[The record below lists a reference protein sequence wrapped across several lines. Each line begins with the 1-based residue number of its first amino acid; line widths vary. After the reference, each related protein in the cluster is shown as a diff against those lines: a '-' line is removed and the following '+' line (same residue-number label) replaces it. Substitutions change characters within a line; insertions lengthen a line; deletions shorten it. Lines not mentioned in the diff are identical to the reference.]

1 LRPRLSRRRDALSI
15 VRPPGE
21 DPMNQTVEI
30 ATPDGVANAYLTRP
44 DGAPHPGVLF
54 IPDAFGLR
62 PAIEEMADHVAA
74 GGYVVLAPNVFYRAG
89 RAPVEELV
97 GPVGG
102 ENRAGAFQAVLPLI
116 RELTPERVAADGGAY
131 LGYLEQVA
139 APGPLGVTGY
149 CMGGRLAWR
158 IAATHPGRVAALAA
172 FHTAGLVSDDPGSTH
187 LTAADLGPVE
197 AYFGFADEDPGATPE
212 QIAVL
217 RQALDAAGV
226 RYTAEVFEGA
236 HHGYAVPDAPAY
248 DEAASE
254 RQFRELQTLLRRTLG

>member
-1 LRPRLSRRRDALSI
+1 MH
-15 VRPPGE
+15 E
-21 DPMNQTVEI
+21 TVEI
-30 ATPDGVANAYLTRP
+30 ETPDGVANAYLARP
-44 DGAPHPGVLF
+44 DGDAHPGVLL

-62 PAIEEMADHVAA
+62 PAIEEMADRVA
-74 GGYVVLAPNVFYRAG
+74 GWGYVVLAPNVFYRAG
-89 RAPVEELV
+89 RDPVAELV
-97 GPVGG
+97 GPVDG

-116 RELTPERVAADGGAY
+116 KELTPERIAADGGAY

-158 IAATHPGRVAALAA
+158 IATTQTGRVAALAA
-172 FHTAGLVSDDPGSTH
+172 FHTAGLVGKDPDSAH
-187 LTAADLGPVE
+187 LSAGDLGSAE

-212 QIAVL
+212 QIATL

-248 DEAASE
+248 DRAASE
-254 RQFRELQTLLRRTLG
+254 RQFRELHALLQRTVG